1 MPVVRAQFAQLLRLL
16 LVGNPVLLLLTQLA
30 LGRLALLILALE
42 ALRLLLR
49 LGLLSLLSLYVAA
62 AKGVSGG
69 ARQGSSSTSTF
80 AMGNGLT
87 GSTKPSF
94 LSSPAPAI
102 SMYTRVV
109 GSSGECWRY
118 M

>member
-1 MPVVRAQFAQLLRLL
+1 MPVVRAQFAQLLCLL

-87 GSTKPSF
+87 GEKPSF
-94 LSSPAPAI
+94 PCPCDF
-102 SMYTRVV
+102 YVY
-109 GSSGECWRY
+109 SGCEWLR
-118 M
+118 